1 MSVVITGI
9 GVKSPLGCTVRE
21 AMENIGKGTRC
32 VADIENLDTKGFS
45 QTAAGEIRSNGKV
58 VKTEPWTDRKA
69 KFLEE
74 AISDLF
80 TESTQTSGYTPEDIA
95 LNIGS
100 GVDYVD
106 VETLYKKR
114 QFENPPGEEVPA
126 HYKSVEL
133 INQIA
138 AKYNIK
144 GGVNIF
150 TAACAASS
158 QAIGT
163 SYRMIKKGY
172 RRAAITGGSD
182 SMINYVNYIGF
193 QHLGAMASGFEAPYA
208 CKPFDK
214 NRNGTILGEGAIV
227 LFLENE
233 SKAAKKDI
241 LAQIVGYGTTMDAY
255 AVTDPDPEATSLA
268 NAIEKAL
275 EDAGITPD
283 MIDCVHLH
291 GTATPKNAPSEYK
304 ALKQV
309 FGSKTESLPV
319 YSLKG
324 QTGHLIG
331 SCGALEML
339 SAIYSLQHQ
348 VVLPTV
354 NFQEQDP
361 EAPLYVIKDKP
372 LEIKID
378 YLLKLNSSFG
388 GENTALVLKRFVK

>member
-150 TAACAASS
+150 YGCMCCLF
-158 QAIGT
+158 T
-163 SYRMIKKGY
+163 SHRHILQNDKKGIPQSSHN
-172 RRAAITGGSD
+172 RRF
-182 SMINYVNYIGF
+182 GF
-193 QHLGAMASGFEAPYA
+193 HDQL
-208 CKPFDK
+208 C
-214 NRNGTILGEGAIV
+214 
-227 LFLENE
+227 
-233 SKAAKKDI
+233 
-241 LAQIVGYGTTMDAY
+241 Q
-255 AVTDPDPEATSLA
+255 
-268 NAIEKAL
+268 
-275 EDAGITPD
+275 
-283 MIDCVHLH
+283 LH
-291 GTATPKNAPSEYK
+291 WVPT
-304 ALKQV
+304 
-309 FGSKTESLPV
+309 FGSNGIRVRSPLC
-319 YSLKG
+319 L
-324 QTGHLIG
+324 Q
-331 SCGALEML
+331 AL
-339 SAIYSLQHQ
+339 
-348 VVLPTV
+348 
-354 NFQEQDP
+354 
-361 EAPLYVIKDKP
+361 
-372 LEIKID
+372 
-378 YLLKLNSSFG
+378 
-388 GENTALVLKRFVK
+388 

>member
-1 MSVVITGI
+1 ML
-9 GVKSPLGCTVRE
+9 SP
-21 AMENIGKGTRC
+21 
-32 VADIENLDTKGFS
+32 
-45 QTAAGEIRSNGKV
+45 
-58 VKTEPWTDRKA
+58 
-69 KFLEE
+69 
-74 AISDLF
+74 
-80 TESTQTSGYTPEDIA
+80 TP
-95 LNIGS
+95 
-100 GVDYVD
+100 
-106 VETLYKKR
+106 TPR
-114 QFENPPGEEVPA
+114 Q
-126 HYKSVEL
+126 L
-133 INQIA
+133 
-138 AKYNIK
+138 
-144 GGVNIF
+144 
-150 TAACAASS
+150 
-158 QAIGT
+158 
-163 SYRMIKKGY
+163 
-172 RRAAITGGSD
+172 
-182 SMINYVNYIGF
+182 
-193 QHLGAMASGFEAPYA
+193 
-208 CKPFDK
+208 
-214 NRNGTILGEGAIV
+214 
-227 LFLENE
+227 
-233 SKAAKKDI
+233 
-241 LAQIVGYGTTMDAY
+241 
-255 AVTDPDPEATSLA
+255 SLA

-361 EAPLYVIKDKP
+361 EAPLYVIKDNP